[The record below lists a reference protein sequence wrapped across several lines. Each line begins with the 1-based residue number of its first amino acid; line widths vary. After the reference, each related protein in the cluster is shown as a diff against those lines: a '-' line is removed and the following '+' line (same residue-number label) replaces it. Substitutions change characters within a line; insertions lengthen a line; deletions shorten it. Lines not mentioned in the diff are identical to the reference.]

1 MYVIL
6 ELLFGVFQCL
16 AYSGKTE
23 DDETKQSTANIYV
36 AVAVVLVLL
45 LVVILI
51 YVNNPEPAGTRSDMV

>member
-16 AYSGKTE
+16 AYWGKTE

-36 AVAVVLVLL
+36 AVVVVLVLL

-51 YVNNPEPAGTRSDMV
+51 YVNNPEPQIIKPEVV

>member
-6 ELLFGVFQCL
+6 ELLFGVLQCL
-16 AYSGKTE
+16 ASWGKTE

-36 AVAVVLVLL
+36 AMAVVLFLL

-51 YVNNPEPAGTRSDMV
+51 YVNNPEQAGTRGEMV